1 MKFQMAFAAPFFLWD
16 FPFDVFCFLWHP
28 CSSKISFWDLVFCSY
43 IHTLLLRCHAFWL
56 LRDFRMRLHG
66 LWAIRDFMGWP
77 YVGNFLMR
85 FPVFACIDFL
95 LRFPY
100 EKSSCFLLHDL
111 LMRKSCFWA
120 AMRFPYEMSCFRAR
134 IWDLRRRV
142 HALCCIIR

>member
-1 MKFQMAFAAPFFLWD
+1 MAFAAPFFLWD

-28 CSSKISFWDLVFCSY
+28 CSSKMSFWDLVFCSY

-56 LRDFRMRLHG
+56 LRDFRMRLDG

>member
-28 CSSKISFWDLVFCSY
+28 CSSKMSFWDCVFCSY

-56 LRDFRMRLHG
+56 LRDFRMRLDG

-95 LRFPY
+95 Y
-100 EKSSCFLLHDL
+100 WGFL
-111 LMRKSCFWA
+111 MK
-120 AMRFPYEMSCFRAR
+120 
-134 IWDLRRRV
+134 RV
-142 HALCCIIR
+142 HAFCYMICWWESHAFEPLCDFLMRCHAFEPKFEICVGEFMLFAA